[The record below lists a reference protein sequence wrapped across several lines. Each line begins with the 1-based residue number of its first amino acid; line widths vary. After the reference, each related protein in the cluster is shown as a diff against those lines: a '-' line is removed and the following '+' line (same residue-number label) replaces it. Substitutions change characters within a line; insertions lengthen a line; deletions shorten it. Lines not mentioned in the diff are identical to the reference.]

1 MTCVRSLPFLLAI
14 GLFGCGSSP
23 PPAPMV
29 PAASAVKDPA
39 QAAADAPTT
48 APTKVLR
55 RSAVHE
61 VVTKGLGYFL
71 QRVAIDDKP
80 VFVAGKFHGFR
91 ITALNGEG
99 WRGIDLQPGDV
110 VTHVNGFPIERPEQA
125 MEAFKSLD
133 VASELRVD
141 YERDGVP
148 RELRF
153 SIIDS

>member
-1 MTCVRSLPFLLAI
+1 MTCLRSLPLLLAI
-14 GLFGCGSSP
+14 GLSGCGSSP
-23 PPAPMV
+23 PPTAPMV
-29 PAASAVKDPA
+29 PAAQAMKEPLAVA
-39 QAAADAPTT
+39 VAAD

-61 VVTKGLGYFL
+61 VVAKGLGYFL
-71 QRVAIDDKP
+71 QRVAIDDQP

-91 ITALNGEG
+91 IAALNGDG
-99 WRGIDLQPGDV
+99 WRGIDLRPGDV
-110 VTHVNGFPIERPEQA
+110 VTHVNGFTIERPEQA

-153 SIIDS
+153 SIVDS